1 MKPQASQLLLGLD
14 GGATKT
20 AGVIIDCQA
29 HVLAHVL
36 GPAAT
41 IVGRPTAE
49 PCSIL
54 ASIVDDLCTEAHVNR
69 DAIVGC
75 GIGLN
80 GVDFADEV
88 PMQRMDIATAIGI
101 PEEHVVLV
109 NDAIVG
115 LWGATSA
122 PAAALVQHGSGF
134 TAAYRARHGE
144 EELFDHLSVAR
155 IFDVRSGLISMVA
168 RMINGM
174 VETTALKDKT
184 LAFFAIDDEGLF
196 CETVYRDL
204 IPWQRRRGTVPLVF
218 QAWSEGDVAAAALV
232 ERALQDYTLAARAM
246 ISKTGSSC
254 PDVRFG
260 GGLVAAWPD
269 RFWGLLIECI
279 QESHP
284 DIVARPRD
292 LPPEFGGALMAA
304 HHLGI
309 DPVELFRRLSASEKE
324 AHA

>member
-1 MKPQASQLLLGLD
+1 METQARQLLLGID

-20 AGVIIDCQA
+20 AGVMIDCQA
-29 HVLAHVL
+29 HVLAHVR

-49 PCSIL
+49 PCSVL
-54 ASIVDDLCTEAHVNR
+54 ASIVDELCAEGHVSR
-69 DAIVGC
+69 DAIVCC

-88 PMQRMDIATAIGI
+88 PMQRMDIAAAIGI

-174 VETTALKDKT
+174 VEPTALKEKT
-184 LAFFAIDDEGLF
+184 LAFFGIEDEALF
-196 CETVYRDL
+196 CEAVYRDL
-204 IPWQRRRGTVPLVF
+204 VPWQRRTVPLIF
-218 QAWSEGDVAAAALV
+218 ESWMEGDAAADELV
-232 ERALQDYTLAARAM
+232 ERAVQDYGLAARAM
-246 ISKTGSSC
+246 ISKTGNSC

-260 GGLVAAWPD
+260 GGPVAAWPE
-269 RFWGLLIECI
+269 RFWGLLTQCI
-279 QESHP
+279 QESYP
-284 DIVARPRD
+284 GVVARPPDR
-292 LPPEFGGALMAA
+292 PPEFGGAVMAGY
-304 HHLGI
+304 HLGI
-309 DPVELFRRLSASEKE
+309 DPVELAGRLSASEQE
-324 AHA
+324 AHT